1 MSQVRKQSIISTIFV
16 YAGFFIGFLNTYL
29 FTRQGSVFTPAE
41 YGLTN
46 IFIAVGNLMFA
57 FANLGMVSV
66 VYKFY
71 PYYNDN
77 LPKKKNDLL
86 TWSLLISVIGFC
98 LVILVGIVFKDF
110 VIRKFSGNSPEFI
123 QYYYWVFPFGFSILL
138 FSMFEVFAWNIRK
151 SIFTTFLRELLF
163 RLLTLILIFFLSFR
177 IIHSFD
183 TFIKLYAFTYGFV
196 AIVLLFY
203 LAWKKEFYVTFSI
216 SRVSKK
222 FYKKMVSMASL
233 IYLGS
238 TIYTIATFIDGI
250 IIMSLWGMAATGIF
264 YLGFN
269 MSGLVQAPQRGAVA
283 ASIPVLSKAW
293 KDKDY
298 DKINL
303 IYERSGINLLIASLG
318 IFLLVWLNYEDAV
331 ITFKLKPGYLE
342 SKWIFFFLG
351 LAKVVDMGTGVNS
364 QIIGTSTFWR
374 FEFISGMILL
384 SLAVPLNYFLVKHF
398 GIVGAGYSM
407 LVSLSV
413 YNTIRI
419 IFLKR
424 KFKMHPFSM
433 KTPYA
438 ILCAIAAYIICY
450 YSFNQYHGFPG
461 LIVRSSVF
469 IALYGGAIIY
479 FDLTPD
485 IIPVWDN
492 IKTKTYNTIKRG
504 KNMGGP
510 KR

>member
-16 YAGFFIGFLNTYL
+16 YAGFFIGFVNTYL
-29 FTRQGSVFTPAE
+29 FTRQGSVFTAAE

-46 IFIAVGNLMFA
+46 VFIAVGNLMFA

-86 TWSLLISVIGFC
+86 TWSLIISMIGFC
-98 LVILVGIVFKDF
+98 LVILAGIVFKDF

-163 RLLTLILIFFLSFR
+163 RLLTLILIFFLSFKL
-177 IIHSFD
+177 IHSFD
-183 TFIKLYAFTYGFV
+183 TFIKIYAFTYGFV
-196 AIVLLFY
+196 ALVLLFY
-203 LAWKKEFYVTFSI
+203 LAWKKEFYITFSV
-216 SRVSKK
+216 SRVTKK

-233 IYLGS
+233 IYVGS

-264 YLGFN
+264 YLGFVV
-269 MSGLVQAPQRGAVA
+269 SGLIQAPQRGAVA

-303 IYERSGINLLIASLG
+303 IYQRSGINLLIASLG
-318 IFLLVWLNYEDAV
+318 IFLIVWLNYSDAV
-331 ITFKLKPGYLE
+331 TTFKLKPAYLE

-351 LAKVVDMGTGVNS
+351 LARVVDMGTGVNS

-374 FEFISGMILL
+374 FEFISGMVLL
-384 SLAVPLNYFLVKHF
+384 ALAVPLNYLLVKHF
-398 GIVGAGYSM
+398 GIIGAGYST
-407 LVSLSV
+407 LISYSV
-413 YNTIRI
+413 YNIIRI

-424 KFKMHPFSM
+424 KFNMHPFSL
-433 KTPYA
+433 KTIYA
-438 ILCAIAAYIICY
+438 IILAFASYFICY
-450 YSFNQYHGFPG
+450 FTFISFHGFFAM
-461 LIVRSSVF
+461 LLKTTVF
-469 IALYGGAIIY
+469 TALYGGAIVY
-479 FDLTPD
+479 FDLSPD
-485 IIPVWDN
+485 VLPVWDN
-492 IKTKTYNTIKRG
+492 IKSKTYRRKKG
-504 KNMGGP
+504 
-510 KR
+510 